1 MSRRARAETADSGTA
16 SFARLESEV
25 RVYCRDFPA
34 VFARARGAELFD
46 EEDRRYLDLLAGAG
60 VLNYGHN
67 PPEIVAAIS
76 DYLAEGGIVH
86 ALDLH
91 TVAKRRFLDAF
102 ERHIL
107 VPRGLDYKIQFTGP
121 TGTNAIEAALKIA
134 RRVTGRHSVIAFTN
148 GYHGVSLG
156 ALATTGNAAKRR
168 AAGIPLGSV
177 DRLPFDGYFG
187 GEIDT
192 AAYLA
197 HMLADPGSGID
208 PPAAIL
214 LEVVQAEGGINVA
227 SDAWLRS
234 IAEIARAHDTLL
246 IVDDI
251 QAGCGRTGSFFS
263 FEKSGVRPDIVCLS
277 KAIGGMGLP
286 MSLVLMAPEH
296 DCWRPGEH
304 NGTFRGHNLAFVA
317 ATAAIENHWRDERL
331 ERRIATSAAQ
341 LDARLRALPG
351 HGRPGGF
358 ELRGRGM
365 IRGLAWRDPYVAGR
379 VSAAAY
385 ARGLIVETCGP
396 HGEVLKLLPPLT
408 IAAAQIDEAAD
419 LLGEA
424 IADALPVR
432 ASALATA

>member
-1 MSRRARAETADSGTA
+1 VSRRPRADMPTRGTA
-16 SFARLESEV
+16 SFTRLESEV
-25 RVYCRDFPA
+25 RVYCRGFPA
-34 VFARARGAELFD
+34 VFARAHGAELFD
-46 EEDRRYLDLLAGAG
+46 EEERRYLDLLVGAG

-67 PPEIVAAIS
+67 PPEIVAAVS
-76 DYLAEGGIVH
+76 RYLADGGIVH

-102 ERHIL
+102 ECHIL
-107 VPRGLDYKIQFTGP
+107 APRGLDYKIQFTGP
-121 TGTNAIEAALKIA
+121 TGANAIEAALKIA
-134 RRVTGRHSVIAFTN
+134 RRVTGRSSVIAFTN

-156 ALATTGNAAKRR
+156 ALATTGNSAKRR
-168 AAGIPLGSV
+168 AAGIALAGV
-177 DRLPFDGYFG
+177 DRMPFDGYLG
-187 GEIDT
+187 SDVDT

-197 HMLADPGSGID
+197 RMLADPGSGID

-214 LEVVQAEGGINVA
+214 LEVVQAEGGINLA
-227 SDAWLRS
+227 SDPWLRA
-234 IAEIARAHDTLL
+234 IAEIARAHDALL

-263 FEKSGVRPDIVCLS
+263 FERAGIRPDIVCLS

-317 ATAAIENHWRDERL
+317 ATAAIESYWRDDRL
-331 ERRIATSAAQ
+331 ERRIAASAAH
-341 LDARLRALPG
+341 LEERLRALPG
-351 HGRPGGF
+351 HGRPDGF
-358 ELRGRGM
+358 TLRGRGM
-365 IRGLAWRDPYVAGR
+365 IRGLAWRDTRIAGQ

-396 HGEVLKLLPPLT
+396 RDEVLKLLPPLT
-408 IAAAQIDEAAD
+408 ITASEIDEAAD

-424 IADALPVR
+424 IADIAPVP
-432 ASALATA
+432 ATALETA